1 MTTNQAKVAI
11 GNLLKDEGRAEA
23 SALLRAKWTGH
34 FDKAIRS
41 GGGLASVPVPPREPI
56 IGKWFRQGDLGFI
69 YGPRGLGKTWLA
81 MFLARKCAEG
91 SSLGGLTE
99 WNVQGVRRVLYVDGE
114 MSIDGIRERDAALSV
129 GPAPG
134 MYYLQHEALFHL
146 TGEVLNLA
154 EPEAQASL
162 LDRCRR
168 DRIEILF

>member
-1 MTTNQAKVAI
+1 MSGNQAKAAI
-11 GNLLKDEGRAEA
+11 GNMLKNDGRAEA

-41 GGGLASVPVPPREPI
+41 GDGLAGIAMPPREPI
-56 IGKWFRQGDLGFI
+56 IGKWFRQGELGFI

-81 MFLARKCAEG
+81 MFLARKWAEG

-99 WNVQGVRRVLYVDGE
+99 WKVQGVRRVLYVDGE

-146 TGEVLNLA
+146 TDEVLNLA
-154 EPEAQASL
+154 
-162 LDRCRR
+162 RHG
-168 DRIEILF
+168 